1 MASIDA
7 PTPQLKAIKKWLDA
21 LTSLDISKV
30 EPLISWTFKYQSF
43 PMICPNRRRGRTSSG
58 SGLYGIGLDD

>member
-1 MASIDA
+1 MANIDA

-30 EPLISWTFKYQSF
+30 EPLISRTFKYQSY
-43 PMICPNRRRGRTSSG
+43 PKIIDLPEQAKGRTSSG
-58 SGLYGIGLDD
+58 SALYWPR